1 MKREANELQNKIDK
15 ILETLCDTI
24 DIFEKKKSVL
34 VKQYT
39 RLNEIKY
46 EKEKVMRY
54 YELVFIGFDGDSYN
68 QEMSWTIETNKT
80 YDEMQDYVHDLNIK
94 FKEEID
100 EHPFF
105 YVNETWVYKQLP
117 TYDELLDDLKEL

>member
-1 MKREANELQNKIDK
+1 MKREVDELLK
-15 ILETLCDTI
+15 TLCDTI

-34 VKQYT
+34 VKQYM
-39 RLNEIKY
+39 RLNEIKH
-46 EKEKVMRY
+46 EKEEVMNY
-54 YELVFIGFDGDSYN
+54 YELVFMSYDGDSYI
-68 QEMSWTIETNKT
+68 QETSWIIETNKT

-94 FKEEID
+94 FKEEYD

-105 YVNETWVYKQLP
+105 YINETWVYKQLP